1 MRNVD
6 SRNHSFRFDCCVFLF
21 YSFSAVTFATQSA
34 TSRHRNKSDIEAPWS
49 PSGPVVS
56 ARQRR
61 PAQGRRPCHPH
72 RDGWAKLGHDDGAGD
87 EQVWRHAAQPLYLG
101 NDFELASFC
110 IVSGPALH
118 LDNTFLENDYPQLS
132 CLA

>member
-1 MRNVD
+1 M
-6 SRNHSFRFDCCVFLF
+6 
-21 YSFSAVTFATQSA
+21 TGQA
-34 TSRHRNKSDIEAPWS
+34 TSKCAAVNAYNPY
-49 PSGPVVS
+49 
-56 ARQRR
+56 
-61 PAQGRRPCHPH
+61 
-72 RDGWAKLGHDDGAGD
+72 
-87 EQVWRHAAQPLYLG
+87 AAQPLYLA